1 MSSNDNSLEL
11 FMNDLAELP
20 KILEWFSD
28 NADKIPI
35 GLTLEHL
42 KLSEDT
48 CSIGCP
54 NNWPLFDT
62 STKYGSK
69 NRKVVLDILRRKEK

>member
-42 KLSEDT
+42 KLTSKYSADMKKLYVTALMMISEE
-48 CSIGCP
+48 I
-54 NNWPLFDT
+54 N
-62 STKYGSK
+62 K
-69 NRKVVLDILRRKEK
+69 

>member
-35 GLTLEHL
+35 GLMLKQL
-42 KLSEDT
+42 KLISKYSADMKKLYVTALMMISEESD
-48 CSIGCP
+48 
-54 NNWPLFDT
+54 
-62 STKYGSK
+62 K
-69 NRKVVLDILRRKEK
+69 

>member
-35 GLTLEHL
+35 GLML
-42 KLSEDT
+42 KQLNLISKYSADMKKLYVTALMMISEESD
-48 CSIGCP
+48 
-54 NNWPLFDT
+54 
-62 STKYGSK
+62 K
-69 NRKVVLDILRRKEK
+69 

>member
-35 GLTLEHL
+35 SLILKQL
-42 KLSEDT
+42 KLISKYSAEMKKLYVTALMMISEESD
-48 CSIGCP
+48 
-54 NNWPLFDT
+54 
-62 STKYGSK
+62 K
-69 NRKVVLDILRRKEK
+69 

>member
-35 GLTLEHL
+35 GLMLKQL
-42 KLSEDT
+42 KLTSKYSADMKKLYVTALMMISEESD
-48 CSIGCP
+48 
-54 NNWPLFDT
+54 
-62 STKYGSK
+62 K
-69 NRKVVLDILRRKEK
+69 

>member
-35 GLTLEHL
+35 GLIL
-42 KLSEDT
+42 KQLNLISKYSADMKKLYVTALMMISEESD
-48 CSIGCP
+48 
-54 NNWPLFDT
+54 
-62 STKYGSK
+62 K
-69 NRKVVLDILRRKEK
+69 

>member
-35 GLTLEHL
+35 GLMFKQL
-42 KLSEDT
+42 KLISKYSADMKKLYVTALMMISEKSD
-48 CSIGCP
+48 
-54 NNWPLFDT
+54 
-62 STKYGSK
+62 K
-69 NRKVVLDILRRKEK
+69 

>member
-35 GLTLEHL
+35 GLIL
-42 KLSEDT
+42 KQLNLASKYSSDMKKLYVTALMMISEESD
-48 CSIGCP
+48 
-54 NNWPLFDT
+54 
-62 STKYGSK
+62 K
-69 NRKVVLDILRRKEK
+69 

>member
-35 GLTLEHL
+35 GLILKQLTLASKYSSDMKKL
-42 KLSEDT
+42 YVTALMMLSEESD
-48 CSIGCP
+48 
-54 NNWPLFDT
+54 
-62 STKYGSK
+62 K
-69 NRKVVLDILRRKEK
+69 

>member
-35 GLTLEHL
+35 GLMLKQL
-42 KLSEDT
+42 KLIS
-48 CSIGCP
+48 
-54 NNWPLFDT
+54 
-62 STKYGSK
+62 KYSSDMK
-69 NRKVVLDILRRKEK
+69 KLYVTALMMI

>member
-35 GLTLEHL
+35 GLILKQL
-42 KLSEDT
+42 KLISKYSADMKKLYVTALMMISEESD
-48 CSIGCP
+48 
-54 NNWPLFDT
+54 
-62 STKYGSK
+62 K
-69 NRKVVLDILRRKEK
+69 

>member
-35 GLTLEHL
+35 GLILKQL
-42 KLSEDT
+42 KLTSKYSDEMKKLYVTALMMISEESD
-48 CSIGCP
+48 
-54 NNWPLFDT
+54 
-62 STKYGSK
+62 K
-69 NRKVVLDILRRKEK
+69 

>member
-1 MSSNDNSLEL
+1 MSSNNNSLEL

-35 GLTLEHL
+35 GLILKQL
-42 KLSEDT
+42 KLISKYSADMKKLYVTALMMISEESD
-48 CSIGCP
+48 
-54 NNWPLFDT
+54 
-62 STKYGSK
+62 K
-69 NRKVVLDILRRKEK
+69 

>member
-35 GLTLEHL
+35 GLTLEPL
-42 KLSEDT
+42 KLTSKYSADMKKLYVTALMMISEESD
-48 CSIGCP
+48 
-54 NNWPLFDT
+54 
-62 STKYGSK
+62 K
-69 NRKVVLDILRRKEK
+69 

>member
-35 GLTLEHL
+35 GLILKNL
-42 KLSEDT
+42 KLTSKYSAEMKKLYVTALMMISEESD
-48 CSIGCP
+48 
-54 NNWPLFDT
+54 
-62 STKYGSK
+62 K
-69 NRKVVLDILRRKEK
+69 